1 MRPTGTPIDEKTV
14 AKLARYGIW
23 TDRNR
28 WQMSKE
34 EAVVLMGEVMFE
46 RFVQEFKG
54 LWRELFPNPQASE
67 IGVSAE
73 YVQTY
78 VREEW
83 KPSSEYER
91 AARLRNEYLQDR
103 VMDPSQW
110 YQWKGGD
117 KYGVGGTYRLG

>member
-1 MRPTGTPIDEKTV
+1 
-14 AKLARYGIW
+14 
-23 TDRNR
+23 
-28 WQMSKE
+28 MSKE

-91 AARLRNEYLQDR
+91 AAHLRNEYLQDR
-103 VMDPSQW
+103 GMDPSQW
-110 YQWKGGD
+110 YQ
-117 KYGVGGTYRLG
+117 